1 LFFSLLLNYLE
12 RLDWPSEESTWI
24 NKMSGINQKVF
35 GKLDDG
41 KDVNLFELV
50 NKNGMKV
57 EVRN

>member
-1 LFFSLLLNYLE
+1 
-12 RLDWPSEESTWI
+12 
-24 NKMSGINQKVF
+24 MSGINQKVF